1 VSEFFVRLF
10 ADRKES
16 GCRIRPGSGARLCTR
31 HPVSDGESLRAAS
44 PAL

>member
-1 VSEFFVRLF
+1 VSEFFVCLF

-16 GCRIRPGSGARLCTR
+16 GCRIRPGSGARLRTR
-31 HPVSDGESLRAAS
+31 YPVSDGESLGSGS